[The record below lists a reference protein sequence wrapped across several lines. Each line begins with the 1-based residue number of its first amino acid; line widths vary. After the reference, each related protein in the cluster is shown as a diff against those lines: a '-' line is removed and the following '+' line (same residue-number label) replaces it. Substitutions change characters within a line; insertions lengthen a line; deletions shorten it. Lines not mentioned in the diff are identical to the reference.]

1 MNDSR
6 MREYTH
12 ISGDINSL
20 YHEVAVKIGLSDSAM
35 NILYVVCENG
45 SRCLQAEL
53 CKFTG
58 MSRQTVNSAIRKLEK
73 DGIVYLEQGQGRNTI
88 VCLTEMGQKF
98 SEEKI
103 FPIFEME
110 REIWNE
116 WTDEEQQQYLAF
128 QQTYRDTLKKYVDMI
143 FK

>member
-1 MNDSR
+1 MNDLR

-12 ISGDINSL
+12 ISGEISSL
-20 YHEVAVKIGLSDSAM
+20 YHEVAVKIGISDSAM
-35 NILYVVCENG
+35 DILYVICANG

-53 CKFTG
+53 CKLTG

-73 DGIVYLEQGQGRNTI
+73 DEIVYLEQGQGRNTI

-110 REIWNE
+110 KKIWNE
-116 WTDEEQQQYLAF
+116 WTDEEQQQYLMF
-128 QQTYRDTLKKYVDMI
+128 QQNYRDALKKNINI
-143 FK
+143 FFT